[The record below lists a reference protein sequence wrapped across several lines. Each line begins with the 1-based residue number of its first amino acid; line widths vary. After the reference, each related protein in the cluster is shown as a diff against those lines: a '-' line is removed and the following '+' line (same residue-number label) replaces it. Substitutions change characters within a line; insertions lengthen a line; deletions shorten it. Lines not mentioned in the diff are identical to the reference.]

1 MKWRSEPFVL
11 DDGTTTTVEQ
21 LAEQGPAVIV
31 FVRHLGCAFC
41 KQQVSELRN
50 ESIPNLYFVAPSE
63 LPSVQVFRS
72 QLDLEQR
79 VIADPEKHLF
89 KAMAFTRGT
98 MGSFVNPTVIA
109 KGFQAIKQGFR
120 NGVPEGDPM
129 QLGGAVIVDRSGEI
143 LWRQPS
149 KDAADIISPET
160 IRAALKEVGAKTA

>member
-11 DDGTTTTVEQ
+11 DDGTTATVEQ
-21 LAEQGPAVIV
+21 LAEHGPAVIV

-63 LPSVQVFRS
+63 LPSVKVFRN
-72 QLDLEQR
+72 QLNLEQR

>member
-1 MKWRSEPFVL
+1 MKWPTEPFVL
-11 DDGTTTTVEQ
+11 DDGTTATIDQ
-21 LAEQGPAVIV
+21 IAKQGAVV
-31 FVRHLGCAFC
+31 FVFLRHLGCAFC

-63 LPSVQVFRS
+63 LPSVERFRR
-72 QLDLEQR
+72 QLNLEQR
-79 VIADPEKHLF
+79 VIADPEKRLF

-98 MGSFVNPTVIA
+98 IGSFVNPTVIA

-120 NGVPEGDPM
+120 NGVPDGDPM
-129 QLGGAVIVDRSGEI
+129 QLGGAVIVDRTGEV

-160 IRAALKEVGAKTA
+160 IRAALEDLKSKAA